1 MPDSTV
7 RIDRVALLHQNFR
20 GWTASEIPECSPI
33 LAVVEKGHAISICF
47 CARKSAVAA
56 EAGVETAAPFRGR
69 GLGSRVTAAWALAIR
84 SSGRLPL
91 YSTSWS
97 NGSSLGVAR
106 KLGLEMCAS
115 DWSLSD

>member
-1 MPDSTV
+1 VPDSTV